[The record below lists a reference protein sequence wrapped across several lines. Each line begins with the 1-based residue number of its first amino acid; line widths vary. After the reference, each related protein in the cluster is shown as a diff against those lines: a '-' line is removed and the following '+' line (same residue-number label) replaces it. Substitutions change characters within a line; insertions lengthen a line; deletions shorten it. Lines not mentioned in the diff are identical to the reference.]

1 MKKPIWILVVD
12 DHQSVRELIRNALDR
27 ENYTVRVAANGLEAL
42 DALASNAKIACIV
55 TDVVMPKMDG
65 ITVAMK
71 LHDARPTLPIVII
84 SGRIGLEAAS
94 IQALAIL
101 MNSSTSCSLQ
111 KPFSSA
117 QLLVAV
123 PQALVRACDE
133 I

>member
-65 ITVAMK
+65 VTLAMK

-101 MNSSTSCSLQ
+101 SSTDCLLQ

-117 QLLVAV
+117 QLLAAV
-123 PQALVRACDE
+123 RQALVRACEE